1 MKLPTTIK
9 NANISFS
16 TTVSDSMV
24 SVYLMIP
31 VRYNQEYYQHVRE
44 SGSFVSFFEFLF
56 IGLDLNFLTATNLV
70 PYLKQHYS

>member
-1 MKLPTTIK
+1 
-9 NANISFS
+9 
-16 TTVSDSMV
+16 MV